1 MKDIEIYT
9 EEIIRYWFWSTDHEG
24 RIIRRYAGNIKEAWE
39 KTFTKWYLIALHS
52 GKVPYDLLVTRCGLC
67 DIYSDGGLTN
77 IKFVICKNKG
87 GCPIYN
93 DSKKEYCKGV
103 EPFINLCKDYTEE
116 YTQSELILQQILYLI
131 KVYKDTMK

>member
-1 MKDIEIYT
+1 MKDMEK
-9 EEIIRYWFWSTDHEG
+9 IINYWYKIDNVQDFN
-24 RIIRRYAGNIKEAWE
+24 IQRYAKNIKQAWE
-39 KTFTKWYLIALHS
+39 KTFVKWYLISLFP
-52 GKVPYDLLVTRCGLC
+52 GKVPYTLLVSRCGLC
-67 DIYSDGGLTN
+67 DIYGGLDG
-77 IKFVICKNKG
+77 CKVNG

-103 EPFINLCKDYTEE
+103 KPYVYLCKDYTKE